1 VVLEVESELNVLDDG
16 AELGDVEED
25 DEEANADCAIN
36 AVMIK
41 RWACFVIFLNLLRC

>member
-25 DEEANADCAIN
+25 DEEDGD
-36 AVMIK
+36 V
-41 RWACFVIFLNLLRC
+41 